1 MKASL
6 RRPVLCGWPARQHP
20 ERCLA
25 ALFPPPLAGAAVP
38 RVLSVL
44 LESST
49 CCSAVALPRTGH
61 SGAWPEIFSSLP
73 FGFSFANA
81 NLYPFKL
88 GALRLAS
95 QNTTYR
101 PLICGLFQ
109 RSRDGLL
116 TGSPLVS
123 RLSHSPPGERPE
135 KKDTGTRT
143 RHCHSS
149 CHLR

>member
-1 MKASL
+1 MKVSL
-6 RRPVLCGWPARQHP
+6 QRPVLCGWPAWQHP
-20 ERCLA
+20 EQCLA
-25 ALFPPPLAGAAVP
+25 ALFPPSLAGAAVQ

-49 CCSAVALPRTGH
+49 CFSAVALPRTGR

-88 GALRLAS
+88 GALRPAS

-109 RSRDGLL
+109 RYRKGLL

-123 RLSHSPPGERPE
+123 RLSHSPGGKDQRRKTLAPGPAT
-135 KKDTGTRT
+135 DTVAAT
-143 RHCHSS
+143 
-149 CHLR
+149 